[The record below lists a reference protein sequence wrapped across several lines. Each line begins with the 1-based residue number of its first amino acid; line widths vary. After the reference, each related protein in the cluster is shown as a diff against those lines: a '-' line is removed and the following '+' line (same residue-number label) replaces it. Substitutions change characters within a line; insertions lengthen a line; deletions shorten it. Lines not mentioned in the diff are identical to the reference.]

1 MSERAGQPTSYRY
14 SPGWRLFT
22 RIILHPML
30 RLLMRNRWAGKEN
43 IPKTGGIILAPNHL
57 SYADWGTIALF
68 SDSYAHRYPVF
79 MIKSPVFGVK
89 FIGALAPAPLVTLT
103 GLTRGP
109 LWLPGVVNVMLLS
122 LPTPKHGP
130 GPGAEHGDIVTAPNV
145 SDVALPNP
153 FPKRLTL
160 VPPFASPWFGSIA
173 WMTGTVAVS
182 KVNFVAALV
191 ALVLAPTSTVTS
203 TVELAGPG
211 GAGLTKRSVSP
222 PGKKQPPG
230 VDGPHGGID
239 VVPIL
244 TAVAPVSELPWM

>member
-1 MSERAGQPTSYRY
+1 
-14 SPGWRLFT
+14 
-22 RIILHPML
+22 
-30 RLLMRNRWAGKEN
+30 
-43 IPKTGGIILAPNHL
+43 
-57 SYADWGTIALF
+57 
-68 SDSYAHRYPVF
+68 
-79 MIKSPVFGVK
+79 
-89 FIGALAPAPLVTLT
+89 
-103 GLTRGP
+103 
-109 LWLPGVVNVMLLS
+109 MLLS
-122 LPTPKHGP
+122 LPTAKHGP
-130 GPGAEHGDIVTAPNV
+130 GPGAPHGDIVTAPNV

-203 TVELAGPG
+203 TVALAGPG

-230 VDGPHGGID
+230 PAPAPNRGPNPSGPPPHPSGGDTQIPSPSGGGQGGGRHQRPRARGD
-239 VVPIL
+239 RRGPKVHARRPADPAAENPNVRPAIGGPM
-244 TAVAPVSELPWM
+244 ARPN